1 MHAAR
6 IRDEMEW
13 STRRLEI
20 DTNLRMGE
28 EQVLDKEQS
37 TQRKL
42 QNLQAVREEQQ
53 RTRAIEAELLVKR
66 HAIATEDKSKSQLWR
81 LEDEEAKQAWL
92 MEEEARARKQRAQV
106 MAADQ
111 VREGGRRE
119 RSTRRPVRRGMAQS
133 STAQHSIAQPHSLP
147 PLTSPLTPASN
158 LAPSSPQP

>member
-53 RTRAIEAELLVKR
+53 RVHLALPRA
-66 HAIATEDKSKSQLWR
+66 
-81 LEDEEAKQAWL
+81 
-92 MEEEARARKQRAQV
+92 
-106 MAADQ
+106 
-111 VREGGRRE
+111 
-119 RSTRRPVRRGMAQS
+119 P
-133 STAQHSIAQPHSLP
+133 
-147 PLTSPLTPASN
+147 
-158 LAPSSPQP
+158 PSSSASSM